1 MTIIALLSIHSHT
14 SAMHT
19 QHDKL
24 FEESQLIRM
33 RALSSLK
40 EAGLSLL
47 NTQELLKDATEDKP
61 ARTDMGEFTSFN
73 NYLDTADLPF
83 KRSAAYNYIKLANN
97 WDVVEALGMQSKD
110 SKNIHKSLRLCRTLK
125 VIEWYNKKVAA
136 GVDPNTLSFDLY
148 WKEQEK
154 PDGPSKKDLLLQVD
168 ALRYQLEEANT
179 TAVPLD
185 TYNHV
190 LNGYQQKVAEVEERD
205 RRIEKLE
212 TELEATRLELQQLK
226 PKPTYKFNPPVFA

>member
-1 MTIIALLSIHSHT
+1 MTIIALLSIHSRT

-47 NTQELLKDATEDKP
+47 YTQELLKDATEDAP
-61 ARTDMGEFTSFN
+61 AQTDMGEFTSFN

-97 WDVVEALGMQSKD
+97 WHVVEALGMQSKD

-125 VIEWYNKKVAA
+125 VIEWYNKKVEA
-136 GVDPNTLSFDLY
+136 GVDPALLSFDLY
-148 WKEQEK
+148 WEEQDK
-154 PDGPSKKDLLLQVD
+154 PDGPSKKELLLQVD
-168 ALRYQLEEANT
+168 ALRYQLEEAKT
-179 TAVPLD
+179 VAVPLD
-185 TYNHV
+185 VYNHV
-190 LNGYQQKVAEVEERD
+190 LNGYQEKVAEVEERD
-205 RRIEKLE
+205 RRIQKLE
-212 TELEATRLELQQLK
+212 SELAEAKRLLQRQQ
-226 PKPTYKFNPPVFA
+226 PVFA